1 MNAQNAMDSGALSV
15 LGFGEIIQKLAG
27 YARMPGAKE
36 KLGQPYFPGLAELEL
51 LLDETEAA
59 LGLGRL
65 VGWPAFPEQDVLPLL
80 AHIAPRDSML
90 SARDLL
96 TIALWLEGVAALA
109 QYRRQAAPVLP
120 VGHVSATN
128 SVPQLDQYFDAIIP
142 QAALARAIHN
152 AIDEKGEVLDSASP
166 ELARVRHEMRDL
178 ASKATRA
185 MQRFLAEPRHEE
197 VIQDRIISLRDG
209 RHVVPIK
216 ANFAGRVRGIILDR
230 SASGGTLF
238 MEPDAV
244 IPIDNAIK
252 ELELLEER
260 LIMEILRSLTSRVQ
274 EAVPG
279 MRRACENAA
288 ALDCIFARARLA
300 AALAA
305 VRPEFS
311 PAEDALDIREAR
323 HPLLSHAVVPID
335 IHLAYRSRALVIT
348 GPNTGGKTVALK
360 TLGLFTLMAKSGLF
374 IPAAGARLR
383 FFSRVFCDI
392 GDEQSIEK
400 NLSTYSAHIGNI
412 VRILQEAD
420 RDSLVLIDEIGAGT
434 DPREGAAI
442 AISIIEEAISREITL
457 VATTHYGAIKNF
469 AYTHEFVDVAGVAF
483 NEETLTPGYR
493 LEHGV
498 PGASHAFSIASRLGL
513 APHILERARAGLA
526 DEVRVT
532 EEMFRRIETDLMSA
546 RGKKLAA
553 DEEFAAS
560 KAAHAQ
566 YKRQIEIL
574 KNERQALM
582 EETRLAM
589 RALIEGAKE
598 ECSRIL
604 GELAGREHSPNARE
618 TAAVRARIHAIEQS
632 LPNIPGEINAENEY
646 ADEPGAA
653 AELAVGDRVTVAA
666 LKKEGIV
673 TALKGD
679 EATVAIGSFT
689 TQTTRSGLIRL
700 GKSKGASAIARRH
713 ITLARQ
719 SSPSLTLD
727 IRGLRASEAEEKLR
741 AWLDDAGI
749 AGLEMATI
757 IHGKGTGSLREVSH
771 RILSKHPFVASF
783 GFAHPAAGGEGA
795 TEVKLCPAR

>member
-1 MNAQNAMDSGALSV
+1 MTDTSALSV
-15 LGFGEIIQKLAG
+15 LGFDEITRKLIG
-27 YARMPGAKE
+27 YARTPGAKE
-36 KLGQPYFPGLAELEL
+36 KLGQAYFPGLAELEL

-59 LGLGRL
+59 LALGRAF
-65 VGWPAFPEQDVLPLL
+65 GWPVFSEHDIEPLFAQL
-80 AHIAPRDSML
+80 HPRDAML

-96 TIALWLEGVAALA
+96 TIALWLENIAACLQYRKQAGVAL
-109 QYRRQAAPVLP
+109 RSPESEWVLRQAER
-120 VGHVSATN
+120 
-128 SVPQLDQYFDAIIP
+128 LDPWFEGIIP
-142 QAALARAIHN
+142 QVPITRAIHN

-166 ELARVRHEMRDL
+166 ELARTRHEMRDL
-178 ASKATRA
+178 AARA
-185 MQRFLAEPRHEE
+185 MRALQRFLAEPRHEE
-197 VIQDRIISLRDG
+197 IIQERIISLRDG
-209 RHVVPIK
+209 RHVIPIK

-252 ELELLEER
+252 ELELKEER
-260 LIMEILRSLTSRVQ
+260 LIAEILRGLTSRVQ
-274 EAVPG
+274 EALPG
-279 MRRACENAA
+279 LSRAYQNTVI
-288 ALDCIFARARLA
+288 LDCIFARARLA
-300 AALAA
+300 DAHKA

-323 HPLLSHAVVPID
+323 HPLLSHEVVPID
-335 IHLAYRSRALVIT
+335 IHLAHRSRVLVIT

-360 TLGLFTLMAKSGLF
+360 TLGLFTLMAKCGLF
-374 IPAAGARLR
+374 IPAASAALR

-400 NLSTYSAHIGNI
+400 NLSTYSAHIRTV
-412 VRILQEAD
+412 VRILEEAD

-434 DPREGAAI
+434 DPREGAAL
-442 AISIIEEAISREITL
+442 AISIIEEAIYREITL

-498 PGASHAFSIASRLGL
+498 PGASHAFSIAARLGL
-513 APHILERARAGLA
+513 APDILERARAGLS

-532 EEMFRRIETDLMSA
+532 EEMFRRIENDLAGA

-566 YKRQIEIL
+566 YKRQVEIL

-589 RALIEGAKE
+589 RALIEQAKE
-598 ECSRIL
+598 ECARIL
-604 GELAGREHSPNARE
+604 DQLALREHAPNARE
-618 TAAVRARIHAIEQS
+618 TAALHAGIHALEQS
-632 LPNIPGEINAENEY
+632 LPNISGEANSESEYDAES
-646 ADEPGAA
+646 DDA
-653 AELAVGDRVTVAA
+653 AELAVGDRVTVLA
-666 LKKEGIV
+666 LKKDGVVSAI
-673 TALKGD
+673 KGD

-689 TQTTRSGLIRL
+689 TQITKSGLRRIGK
-700 GKSKGASAIARRH
+700 GKSASPHRH
-713 ITLARQ
+713 IAQALRSA
-719 SSPSLTLD
+719 PSITLD
-727 IRGLRASEAEEKLR
+727 IRGLRALEAEEKLR
-741 AWLDDAGI
+741 AYLDDAGI
-749 AGLEMATI
+749 AGLEIATI

-771 RILSKHPFVASF
+771 RVLSKHPFVASF

-795 TEVKLCPAR
+795 TEVKLSPAH